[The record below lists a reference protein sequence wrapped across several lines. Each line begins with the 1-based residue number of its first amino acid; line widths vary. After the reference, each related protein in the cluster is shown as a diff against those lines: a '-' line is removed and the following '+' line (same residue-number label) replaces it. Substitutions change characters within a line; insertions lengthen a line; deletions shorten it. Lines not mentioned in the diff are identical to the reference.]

1 MNAKRP
7 PPLFPLRHSK
17 SLRFQLP
24 GRSLNLMTISE
35 RDGSPSNMSPS
46 NTSASQ
52 SSPRTPRSPRSVD
65 DSGTATTA
73 MLAAVGEDMEL
84 PGKIKPPPLV
94 MFAPNSN
101 LVLQRGETIDTT
113 NDRLLRQA
121 LSRLFEPAEF
131 TEITGLDMADYRLV
145 YKLEDRFVASTSKFA
160 SLEDPPTPGV
170 WVAKLLVI
178 AIQRVANAALVFK
191 SACEQLS
198 NVCRRA
204 VMLCTEA
211 WLLHYH
217 LCSDPMMRILKRLK
231 EVYLF
236 IKAFSQ
242 PSWMGFL
249 FPPLSTTTVRQ
260 FVTLDTN
267 LQAAFNGLMPVLP
280 ALTPDLKNLGMFRRY
295 INDGEERALT
305 LRYLSD
311 VWEYDRESTRGIPTE
326 MVVEV
331 CRQLGNPHTM
341 RSLEELKKAQ
351 VAALRM

>member
-198 NVCRRA
+198 NLCRRA
-204 VMLCTEA
+204 VMLCTEGTMSGHA
-211 WLLHYH
+211 MGDSDILSARAQQRLLPCLCVCMLACVYVCVCVCVCVF
-217 LCSDPMMRILKRLK
+217 LCSLAVALPPVFRPHDAHSEAPQGGVPLHQG
-231 EVYLF
+231 V
-236 IKAFSQ
+236 Q
-242 PSWMGFL
+242 P
-249 FPPLSTTTVRQ
+249 TVVDGI
-260 FVTLDTN
+260 FVP
-267 LQAAFNGLMPVLP
+267 APVHDDCT
-280 ALTPDLKNLGMFRRY
+280 A
-295 INDGEERALT
+295 
-305 LRYLSD
+305 
-311 VWEYDRESTRGIPTE
+311 
-326 MVVEV
+326 V
-331 CRQLGNPHTM
+331 CD
-341 RSLEELKKAQ
+341 A
-351 VAALRM
+351 

>member
-1 MNAKRP
+1 MATQWATRTFSPHAHNKDSYHVCVCAC
-7 PPLFPLRHSK
+7 LRVC
-17 SLRFQLP
+17 
-24 GRSLNLMTISE
+24 MC
-35 RDGSPSNMSPS
+35 
-46 NTSASQ
+46 AC
-52 SSPRTPRSPRSVD
+52 
-65 DSGTATTA
+65 
-73 MLAAVGEDMEL
+73 
-84 PGKIKPPPLV
+84 
-94 MFAPNSN
+94 
-101 LVLQRGETIDTT
+101 
-113 NDRLLRQA
+113 
-121 LSRLFEPAEF
+121 
-131 TEITGLDMADYRLV
+131 V
-145 YKLEDRFVASTSKFA
+145 Y
-160 SLEDPPTPGV
+160 
-170 WVAKLLVI
+170 
-178 AIQRVANAALVFK
+178 
-191 SACEQLS
+191 
-198 NVCRRA
+198 VCVYFCA
-204 VMLCTEA
+204 A

-295 INDGEERALT
+295 INGTTGWIVDRHPIVARCSHRCPTRWCAASDGEERALT